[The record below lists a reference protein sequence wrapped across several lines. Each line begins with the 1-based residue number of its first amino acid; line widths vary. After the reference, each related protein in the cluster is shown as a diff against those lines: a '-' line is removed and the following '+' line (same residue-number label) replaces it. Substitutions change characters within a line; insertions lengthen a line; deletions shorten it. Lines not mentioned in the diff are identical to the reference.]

1 MKLRPIESAP
11 HHSSNAAALSPL
23 CERTVHSIETISTLQ
38 YTAILQG
45 IGDEPN
51 LVGGIAIWQATI
63 CSLVVSRKTKFHNA
77 DADTSELTFL
87 SRFPIFLWLYPS
99 NCLVELLD
107 DEAPFRRN
115 ETVPIRCMR
124 DMR

>member
-45 IGDEPN
+45 IDDEPN
-51 LVGGIAIWQATI
+51 LSAA
-63 CSLVVSRKTKFHNA
+63 S
-77 DADTSELTFL
+77 
-87 SRFPIFLWLYPS
+87 
-99 NCLVELLD
+99 
-107 DEAPFRRN
+107 PFGRLQFAL
-115 ETVPIRCMR
+115 
-124 DMR
+124 